1 MVILVIIYTYI
12 NVFSFS
18 FLLVPPTID
27 HFWHEDKT
35 KKSTISNQNQVPA
48 MLLQKNSIWHIYFT
62 SIIYHTTVLHHNFL
76 LFAKTQFGKPV
87 QHLQLTQHQH
97 RENRSNSFFV
107 YIIIL
112 IGFFILFYL
121 NNLTIG
127 QNTHIRKY
135 SNTS

>member
-1 MVILVIIYTYI
+1 MVILVFIYTYI

-18 FLLVPPTID
+18 FLPMLPTID
-27 HFWHEDKT
+27 HFWHEEKT
-35 KKSTISNQNQVPA
+35 KKSTISNQNQAPD

-62 SIIYHTTVLHHNFL
+62 SVIYHTTVLHHNFL

-87 QHLQLTQHQH
+87 QHLQLMQHRH

-112 IGFFILFYL
+112 IGFFFIYL
-121 NNLTIG
+121 NNLIVG